1 MVASARA
8 AVPTVGD
15 NAVAMQLA
23 NSAKNTAVALIELKS
38 AAAKVS
44 FLVMVIVAK
53 PKSENTVR
61 SHISE
66 SACQEN

>member
-53 PKSENTVR
+53 PK
-61 SHISE
+61 I
-66 SACQEN
+66 